1 MGFLSGWTY
10 RKKLTIDSTKVN
22 SSLTNFPVS
31 VQLKSSNF
39 DFTKAK
45 TNGDDIRFT
54 SSDGTTLLKF
64 EREFHGTDTTYGSN
78 FCTGGTATAKTTNPG
93 DVASN
98 AFDSNTG
105 TWWTSSTTASL
116 PTWLKYDL
124 GISVT
129 KTANRFTVTPRIA
142 DANAKLVDFKL
153 QGSNDDST
161 WDDLYAVTSETWPD
175 DTPKTYDFANSTAY
189 RYYRLYITSTSGG
202 VYAQVVEL
210 EIMEATE
217 VELGDYW
224 VKVPSVSSSADTYFY
239 IYYDNPLALDAED
252 PNNVWDSNFKSVMH
266 LKESG
271 NGTVGEYIDS
281 TSNANDGQGG
291 AGVSSKVPTQING
304 KIYKGQ
310 DFDGGDL
317 ISIPD
322 SVDWDWGTS
331 NLTISF
337 WV

>member
-64 EREFHGTDTTYGSN
+64 EREFHGTDITDDFN

-142 DANAKLVDFKL
+142 DANA
-153 QGSNDDST
+153 
-161 WDDLYAVTSETWPD
+161 
-175 DTPKTYDFANSTAY
+175 
-189 RYYRLYITSTSGG
+189 
-202 VYAQVVEL
+202 
-210 EIMEATE
+210 
-217 VELGDYW
+217 
-224 VKVPSVSSSADTYFY
+224 SVF
-239 IYYDNPLALDAED
+239 PLPVAE
-252 PNNVWDSNFKSVMH
+252 PP
-266 LKESG
+266 
-271 NGTVGEYIDS
+271 I
-281 TSNANDGQGG
+281 
-291 AGVSSKVPTQING
+291 
-304 KIYKGQ
+304 
-310 DFDGGDL
+310 
-317 ISIPD
+317 
-322 SVDWDWGTS
+322 
-331 NLTISF
+331 ISF
-337 WV
+337 PAIAKGIVFS